1 MTAGSVT
8 LRTATPLPKR
18 VKDWLTALETERNYS
33 PATLRNYRRDVQ
45 VFFNFLRDH
54 EPESLE
60 NDAYLTV
67 TLETLRSWQAHLA
80 RKGQEARTR
89 AGATS
94 ALRSFFHWVER
105 NGGPQNADIALLRR
119 AKAPLPLPRPLSE
132 REATTL
138 IGRSPPNSWVGQ
150 RDRAM
155 FTLLYGAGLRI
166 SEALSLNV
174 SDAKADV
181 LTITGKGNK
190 QRQVPLL
197 PEIRTALQSW
207 LAQRPTAKPN
217 DPLFLGVQGKCLS
230 QSVVQKTM
238 MKLRRQLGLPE
249 HATPHALRHSFA
261 TALLREGADLRV
273 VQDLL
278 GHASLSSTQ
287 RYTDLDIETLEK
299 TYLAAHPSA
308 QDET

>member
-1 MTAGSVT
+1 MTT
-8 LRTATPLPKR
+8 TRATTSTRPSAPLPQA
-18 VKDWLTALETERNYS
+18 VEDWLSALETERNFS
-33 PATLRNYRRDVQ
+33 PATLKAYRHNLHG
-45 VFFNFLRDH
+45 FFDFLRDH
-54 EPESLE
+54 TGDISTYE
-60 NDAYLTV
+60 TV
-67 TLETLRSWQAHLA
+67 DLETLRSWQAHLA
-80 RKGQEARTR
+80 LGGQGPRTR

-94 ALRSFFHWVER
+94 ALRSFFRWHER
-105 NGGPQNADIALLRR
+105 QTGVQNSAVGLLRR

-132 REATTL
+132 REAQNLLDLPAQT
-138 IGRSPPNSWVGQ
+138 SWVGA
-150 RDRAM
+150 RDHAL

-166 SEALSLNV
+166 SEALSLRV
-174 SDAKADV
+174 ADAKAKV
-181 LTITGKGNK
+181 LTVTGKGSK

-197 PEIRTALQSW
+197 PEIRTALQAW
-207 LAQRPTAKPN
+207 LDQRPGAKGS
-217 DPLFLGVQGKCLS
+217 DPLFIGVQGGPLS

-287 RYTDLDIETLEK
+287 RYTDLDIKSLEK

-308 QDET
+308 QKNKG